1 MLAWTRGDSGDT
13 EGLRILQGCC
23 SCRRDGSSAPLQEN
37 FPGIQPQ
44 SLCTCQGHS
53 TLSLGTGSCSA
64 GLRGCSIRCIQLMV
78 LTLGTS
84 RADVHRQAE

>member
-1 MLAWTRGDSGDT
+1 MLARTRGDLGDT

-23 SCRRDGSSAPLQEN
+23 SRRREGSSAPLQAN
-37 FPGIQPQ
+37 FSEIQPQ
-44 SLCTCQGHS
+44 SLYTCQGHN
-53 TLSLGTGSCSA
+53 TLSLSTGSCPA

-84 RADVHRQAE
+84 WADVHRQAE